1 MDVFI
6 SSGDILDVTL
16 FTTYLIG
23 NGRDKILDLYDQELI
38 REIPE
43 EYLWEYYPTGMKILS
58 DFLGEDY
65 FKDGKHLIDGK
76 LLNVPQ
82 TGTTISAKHGLLYRT
97 DWAENLGIEMPTT
110 IEEFH
115 DMLYQFTYNDPDGN
129 GKDDTYGIGGCTD
142 FATQLT
148 PIFGAFGIYNKKLYN
163 QLEDGSVVY
172 TGAMEN
178 YREAMKILK
187 QWYDE
192 GIIDPESVTDDRK
205 GLRAKWASGRVGVYG
220 DTATF
225 ITREIATGVMT
236 MIIDAFGKDAVGILG
251 PMTCD
256 FGSGQVCMADK
267 IYDTNT
273 NMGVMFSAEAT
284 DEQIIAYL
292 KVQEAMA
299 SDVNLRIAVVDGEEG
314 VEYEVVDGK
323 KSLLKEIT
331 VEYAASRGINDSYYC
346 LSPAPPE
353 YHEFTQSDRI
363 LERLDILTQ
372 APTGGIYQG
381 TNITVV
387 SEVAGQYNSE
397 IHKVCDEYF
406 VNVLLG
412 KDNLDDGWDAYIA
425 KLNAAGLDKVIA
437 DYEELLK

>member
-1 MDVFI
+1 
-6 SSGDILDVTL
+6 
-16 FTTYLIG
+16 
-23 NGRDKILDLYDQELI
+23 
-38 REIPE
+38 
-43 EYLWEYYPTGMKILS
+43 MK
-58 DFLGEDY
+58 
-65 FKDGKHLIDGK
+65 
-76 LLNVPQ
+76 V
-82 TGTTISAKHGLLYRT
+82 
-97 DWAENLGIEMPTT
+97 
-110 IEEFH
+110 
-115 DMLYQFTYNDPDGN
+115 
-129 GKDDTYGIGGCTD
+129 
-142 FATQLT
+142 
-148 PIFGAFGIYNKKLYN
+148 
-163 QLEDGSVVY
+163 
-172 TGAMEN
+172 
-178 YREAMKILK
+178 LK
-187 QWYDE
+187 AWYDE
-192 GIIDPESVTDDRK
+192 GIIDPESITDDRK
-205 GLRAKWASGRVGVYG
+205 ALRTKWASGRVGVYG

-236 MIIDAFGKDAVGILG
+236 MIIDAYGEDAVGIIG
-251 PMTCD
+251 PMTSPYGD
-256 FGSGQVCMADK
+256 GVVYMADK
-267 IYDTNT
+267 IYDTHT

-299 SDVNLRIAVVDGEEG
+299 SDLDLYIAVVDGEEG

-331 VEYAASRGINDSYYC
+331 VEYAASRGINNSYYC
-346 LSPAPPE
+346 LAPATPE
-353 YHEFTQSDRI
+353 YHEFTQSNTILDR
-363 LERLDILTQ
+363 LEILTSV
-372 APTGGIYQG
+372 PTGGIYQG